1 MTSLDLCFSLK
12 IRSKDS
18 YLALD
23 KNRTKLYKKN
33 TSNRSIGLQTISEL
47 FFNLQINENNFSW
60 LTVLA

>member
-23 KNRTKLYKKN
+23 KNRTKLYKK
-33 TSNRSIGLQTISEL
+33 I
-47 FFNLQINENNFSW
+47 LQIDLLGFKQSPNYFSIYK
-60 LTVLA
+60 